1 MTRAMAPRSA
11 SLRLGGY
18 YAALFVAVGIHI
30 PYWPL
35 WLQSRG
41 LSASEIGLVAAA
53 GYLTRI
59 LASPIV
65 GHLADHGGERRG
77 LIVRLALAA
86 AALWLLF
93 PLTEGFAAIL
103 ALSVVAIF
111 PFTGLVPLGDTLAM
125 MVVSRHGLDY
135 GRARLWGSLAFI
147 AAAALLGKALESWPI
162 SMLPWLMA
170 AALALT
176 AAAARG
182 LPDLKV
188 PPSGARPP
196 SLRPVL
202 THPLFLLFLGAG
214 ALNQMAH
221 TVYYAFATIH
231 WRAAGLSDM
240 TIGLL
245 WSEGVVAEI
254 ALFAV
259 SNRVVSR
266 FGPGALLVT
275 AAACGVARWLVL
287 GATTALAP
295 VALAQLLHAAT
306 FGCAHLGAIHF
317 LARAVP
323 PGLSA
328 RTQGM
333 FAAIAIGL
341 APGLVTPFSGR
352 LYEAAGGGAFLA
364 MAGLSALSALLAW
377 MLTRRWTGA
386 EQIVT

>member
-1 MTRAMAPRSA
+1 MTPRSA

-59 LASPIV
+59 LASPSV

-77 LIVRLALAA
+77 LIIRLALAT

-93 PLTEGFAAIL
+93 PLAGEWGFPAIL
-103 ALSVVAIF
+103 LLSVAATF
-111 PFTGLVPLGDTLAM
+111 PFAGLIPLGDTLAM
-125 MVVSRHGLDY
+125 MVVGRHGLDY

-147 AAAALLGKALESWPI
+147 CAAALLGRGLESWSI
-162 SMLPWLMA
+162 SVLPWLMA
-170 AALALT
+170 AALLLT
-176 AAAARG
+176 AAASRA

-188 PPSGARPP
+188 PRSGAKPP

-231 WRAAGLSDM
+231 WKAAGLSDM
-240 TIGLL
+240 VIGLL

-259 SNRVVSR
+259 SNRVVAR
-266 FGPGALLVT
+266 FGPGALLV
-275 AAACGVARWLVL
+275 AAAAGGALRWLVL
-287 GATTALAP
+287 GATTALVP

-352 LYEAAGGGAFLA
+352 LYETAGGGAFLA

-377 MLTRRWTGA
+377 MLARRWNGT